1 MIYQH
6 PLLLKW
12 FDNVSM
18 YIANVYIQSNKLD
31 IDYFPYFLNEEPS
44 RLVGDLSGLG
54 SPGYSNYS
62 GRFFLF
68 ILGNEDFK
76 ILNPSEETHLAWGR
90 LDYYCMFGE
99 CDATAWVETGLVSDH
114 WALIANIKIQQNQ
127 NVTES
132 RIRHSKSRI

>member
-62 GRFFLF
+62 GRFFF
-68 ILGNEDFK
+68 I
-76 ILNPSEETHLAWGR
+76 H
-90 LDYYCMFGE
+90 
-99 CDATAWVETGLVSDH
+99 
-114 WALIANIKIQQNQ
+114 
-127 NVTES
+127 
-132 RIRHSKSRI
+132 IRE